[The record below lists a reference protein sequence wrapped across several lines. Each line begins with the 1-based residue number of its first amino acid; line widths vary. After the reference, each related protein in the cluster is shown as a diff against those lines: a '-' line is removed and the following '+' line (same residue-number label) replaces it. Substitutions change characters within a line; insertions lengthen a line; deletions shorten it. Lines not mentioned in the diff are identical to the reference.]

1 MNVEVKLFAVA
12 RQLVGCDTATI
23 DLPAKSTV
31 ADLRAALARAYP
43 ALSSTLAS
51 VVFAV
56 NAEYADD
63 QTCLTENDEIAC
75 IPPVSGG

>member
-1 MNVEVKLFAVA
+1 MNVQVKLFAVA
-12 RQLVGCDTATI
+12 NQLVGNDTASVE
-23 DLPAKSTV
+23 LPAEPTV
-31 ADLRAALARAYP
+31 ADLRRALERDYP

-56 NAEYADD
+56 NAEYATD
-63 QTCLTENDEIAC
+63 QTRLSTTDEIAC